1 MFSYYNTNN
10 DNKLQPKNTMYN
22 FTNSN
27 ENEAANCDYYNYNF
41 SMNGPQTCLDCCGKQ
56 YQPTCGWNFG
66 LNEPKQQQQP
76 AQKLNNLNKDND
88 LNSKKAKTTDGME
101 KNQLKSQTNEA
112 AKRSGKQNAGKSS
125 KLEIK
130 CHKKFA
136 IGSYVHLLNEPDE
149 RKRSN
154 VQEDEESDGL
164 SEEQVIDDYYKS
176 LQHNKPLKNKSKQE
190 NNQQQPI
197 ASSSKNNTS
206 TESKNTNKKQQ
217 QQQQQITSEPV
228 DLDKIASKVNSSGKL
243 KWKNSTKP
251 TTTSNN

>member
-1 MFSYYNTNN
+1 MFSYYNSNN

-22 FTNSN
+22 FTKSN

-217 QQQQQITSEPV
+217 QQQITSEPV

>member
-1 MFSYYNTNN
+1 
-10 DNKLQPKNTMYN
+10 MYN
-22 FTNSN
+22 FTKSN

-217 QQQQQITSEPV
+217 KQQITSEPV